1 MKVCILGIN
10 GYIGAGIGKYLNQ
23 SPHTVIGTSR
33 NQIDFDRADA
43 FKMLE
48 SFLDYEKPDF
58 IVNAIGSIDS
68 KTDNPLKIFNAVFLP
83 NYFIFQYYKSKR
95 IEKNTYIW
103 TLGSNSAGKPRVHYP
118 VYAALKGAE
127 FSLFQTIKEAFENSK
142 IKWFYTVF
150 PRLSGGLANN
160 SLETMSDSDYNLI
173 SIEIKNIINNFERI
187 STS

>member
-10 GYIGAGIGKYLNQ
+10 GYIGDGIRRYLIQ

-83 NYFIFQYYKSKR
+83 NYFIFQYYKSKL
-95 IEKNTYIW
+95 IEKNIYIW

-118 VYAALKGAE
+118 IYAALKGAE
-127 FSLFQTIKEAFENSK
+127 FSLLQTIREAFENSK

-160 SLETMSDSDYNLI
+160 SLKIMSDSDYNMI
-173 SIEIKNIINNFERI
+173 GIEIKNIMNNFERI
-187 STS
+187 SKS

>member
-95 IEKNTYIW
+95 IEKNTI
-103 TLGSNSAGKPRVHYP
+103 
-118 VYAALKGAE
+118 
-127 FSLFQTIKEAFENSK
+127 
-142 IKWFYTVF
+142 
-150 PRLSGGLANN
+150 
-160 SLETMSDSDYNLI
+160 
-173 SIEIKNIINNFERI
+173 
-187 STS
+187 